1 MEKVFVLKCIY
12 FVFSIGTCVISFVLY
27 KRTKLFLKNA
37 CVSEGIVVSLVEVR
51 GFSNSSRP
59 SITYAPVVNFQD
71 RYGNEIEFTSK
82 NSSYPSA
89 YTEGDRVE
97 ILYLLSNPEN
107 AKIKDFT
114 SLWLG
119 AVFLGVIGSV
129 LLLSGL
135 YNILKN

>member
-59 SITYAPVVNFQD
+59 PITYAPVVNFQD
-71 RYGNEIEFTSK
+71 KYGNEIKFTSR
-82 NSSYPSA
+82 NSSYPSK
-89 YTEGDRVE
+89 YKECDKVE
-97 ILYLLSNPEN
+97 VLYLSSNPES
-107 AKIKDFT
+107 AKIKEFT

-119 AVFLGVIGSV
+119 AVVLAVIGSV

-135 YNILKN
+135 VNIL

>member
-1 MEKVFVLKCIY
+1 MEIVFILKCLSV
-12 FVFSIGTCVISFVLY
+12 VFSIGLCVISFVLY
-27 KRTKLFLKNA
+27 RRTKLFLKNA
-37 CVSEGIVVSLVEVR
+37 YTSEGVVVSLLEVR
-51 GFSNSSRP
+51 GFSNGSRP
-59 SITYAPVVNFQD
+59 SISYAPVVNFQD
-71 RYGNEIEFTSK
+71 RYGNEIKFTSK

-119 AVFLGVIGSV
+119 SVVLAAIGGVQ
-129 LLLSGL
+129 LLCFVIF
-135 YNILKN
+135 NIL